1 MVRSRLTQS
10 PRLLASVLGSVFFA
24 KFGTPLGA
32 QTAAEPGCV
41 VNIRRPI
48 FLLTALATIAAL
60 AACGSSKKII
70 APPPPISVA
79 FSTTSAPPS
88 SMLTDAQVRFA
99 AEVNNDSFNDGVT
112 WSVSCGSTVAG
123 ACGAFVHPA
132 TGSDIDNTY
141 VAPTQVPTGNTVTV
155 TATSVSDTTK
165 SVQATITVA
174 APLTVAFTPST
185 IIPSSLLTSTQ
196 TTLAVVVTNDPA
208 NAGAAWSV
216 TCGSTGVGACG
227 TLSATTT
234 ASGGAITYTAPSA
247 VPTNSAVTITAASVT
262 DPTKLV
268 QAIIPIAIISV
279 TFNPTPPPSIP
290 PGRQGMFTAV
300 VDSDPANAGV
310 TWTVTCGSTVTCV
323 RRFQTLVAQLARGQ
337 RARRDLV
344 MHGYRLLFK

>member
-88 SMLTDAQVRFA
+88 SILTDAQVRFA
-99 AEVNNDSFNDGVT
+99 AQGNNDSFNDGVT
-112 WSVSCGSTVAG
+112 WSLSR
-123 ACGAFVHPA
+123 
-132 TGSDIDNTY
+132 
-141 VAPTQVPTGNTVTV
+141 
-155 TATSVSDTTK
+155 
-165 SVQATITVA
+165 
-174 APLTVAFTPST
+174 
-185 IIPSSLLTSTQ
+185 
-196 TTLAVVVTNDPA
+196 
-208 NAGAAWSV
+208 
-216 TCGSTGVGACG
+216 GSTGVGAVG
-227 TLSATTT
+227 TLGATTP
-234 ASGGAITYTAPSA
+234 ASGGAVTYTAPSA
-247 VPTNSAVTITAASVT
+247 VPTNSAGTITAASVT

-290 PGRQGMFTAV
+290 PGGQGMFTAV

-310 TWTVTCGSTVTCV
+310 TWTVTCGSTGTGACSPLRPPVPPTC
-323 RRFQTLVAQLARGQ
+323 TSP
-337 RARRDLV
+337 
-344 MHGYRLLFK
+344 